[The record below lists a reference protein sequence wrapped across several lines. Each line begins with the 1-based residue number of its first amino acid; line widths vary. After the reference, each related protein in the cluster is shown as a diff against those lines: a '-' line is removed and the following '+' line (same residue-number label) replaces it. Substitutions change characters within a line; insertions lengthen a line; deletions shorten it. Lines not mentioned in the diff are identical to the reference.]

1 MADDPE
7 KDAER
12 PPDQYA
18 ALLWRGAGERREY
31 LLVTSRRTGRWIF
44 PKGSAEGDEAPWEAA
59 LREAGEEAGIV
70 GMPAGRPVG
79 RYSTLKVSPAM
90 ARNLI
95 VELWPV
101 EIRRLADEYPERDKR
116 ARRLVGIAEA
126 RALLAQEDMLVLLE
140 RFHATST
147 G

>member
-1 MADDPE
+1 MPDDLE
-7 KDAER
+7 NDAEQS
-12 PPDQYA
+12 PDQYA

-70 GMPAGRPVG
+70 GTPAERPVG
-79 RYSTLKVSPAM
+79 RYRTLKISPETSHS
-90 ARNLI
+90 LT

-101 EIRRLADEYPERDKR
+101 EIGHLADDYPEKYKR
-116 ARRLVGIAEA
+116 TRRLVGIAEA
-126 RALLAQEDMLVLLE
+126 RALLPQKDMLALLE
-140 RFHATST
+140 RFHATPS